1 MRRTLQRL
9 LALVRRRRLDA
20 ELEGEVQAHLELAEH
35 DAIERGLPP
44 AAARLEALRQFGGV
58 LRFEEEHRD
67 VRSVNWIEN
76 ILRDLRLGTAAL
88 RRDPAF
94 AAVAIGVLALGIGAN
109 AAMFSLLDAV
119 LFRPPPFPQPERMV
133 KIYEAPSRTG
143 RNSVN
148 TLDFL
153 DWKRMAGAFEAMAA
167 ESDISVTLTGQGE
180 PDRLPGKRVSA
191 AYFRVF
197 ATNPQ
202 LGRVFRSDED
212 QPGAAPVIVLSNAA
226 WRARFAGDPTILNR
240 LLILDGE
247 PHRVV
252 GVLPAGPFDR
262 VRAVFWKPLIF
273 TPAQRTRDFHWLLLT
288 ARLHPGVTVEQAR
301 QELAAIDER
310 LKPLSPYWKRE
321 WGVAVLPFAA
331 TLVGDG
337 LRQSIQAAFGAVL
350 LVLLIACANIANL
363 LLAKGAARAREM
375 SVRAALGASRARL
388 VGQLLTETLVLCAVG
403 GLAGAAIAFGLIR
416 AAVHLFGDSLPFT
429 AGVEIDWRVLAFTAF
444 ITLAVT
450 LASGLLPSLQ
460 VARNGI
466 APAMNQ
472 GARGSS
478 QAREGIRRLI
488 VTTEVAL
495 SLVLIC
501 GALLLLKTLA
511 NLQSVNTGIHMEN
524 IIAMEVELPLSR
536 YPASLM
542 ASQFFRSVIERLNAA
557 PGISHA
563 AVASD
568 PPLEEVGE
576 GMAMLAA
583 ASDKDINIR
592 YKRVSPEYFRTVG
605 IAVIAGREF
614 SSRDRAGAPSVV
626 IVNQALAHEM
636 ARTFELANPV
646 GHKVRMVTPHWV
658 NLTARLETAEIV
670 GIIRSE
676 LTGDPR
682 SPQDRVAYIPYDQV
696 PVRRASFVVRT
707 SGELNVPLAAIR
719 QTVREFDPNLALG
732 SVRSIQQIRR
742 QSLAGASQPAFLIG
756 AFATL
761 AMLLAALGL
770 YGVLSHAVTQQRR
783 EIGIRLALGASP
795 SNVVGRVLQ
804 EALAMIAVGLML
816 GLAGAWALTRAVQGL
831 LFQVPALD
839 PAVLLAG
846 CIAMAFTGAAAAF
859 VPSLRASR
867 IEPVRVLREDG

>member
-1 MRRTLQRL
+1 MRRFLQRL

-20 ELEGEVQAHLELAEH
+20 ELEGEVRAHLELAER
-35 DAIERGLPP
+35 DAIERGLSP
-44 AAARLEALRQFGGV
+44 AAARIEALRQFGGV
-58 LRFEEEHRD
+58 LRIEEEHRD

-119 LFRPPPFPQPERMV
+119 LFRPPPFPQPERIV

-153 DWKRMAGAFEAMAA
+153 DWKRLSGALEAFAA
-167 ESDISVTLTGQGE
+167 ESGISVTLTGQGE
-180 PDRLPGKRVSA
+180 PERLSGKRVSA
-191 AYFRVF
+191 DYFRVF
-197 ATNPQ
+197 AAGAQ
-202 LGRVFRSDED
+202 LGRVFLSNED
-212 QPGAAPVIVLSNAA
+212 QPGAEPVLVLSNAA
-226 WRARFAGDPTILNR
+226 WRTRFGADPAILNR
-240 LLILDGE
+240 KLILDGE

-262 VRAVFWKPLIF
+262 IRAVFWKPLIF

-288 ARLHPGVTVEQAR
+288 ARLRPGVTIEQAR

-310 LKPLSPYWKRE
+310 LKPLSPYWKRD
-321 WGVAVLPFAA
+321 WGVAVLPFAE

-363 LLAKGAARAREM
+363 LLAKGAARGREM

-388 VGQLLTETLVLCAVG
+388 VAQLLTETLVLCAAG
-403 GLAGAAIAFGLIR
+403 GLAGAAVAFGLIH
-416 AAVHLFGDSLPFT
+416 AAIHLFGDSLPFT
-429 AGVEIDWRVLAFTAF
+429 ALIEIDWRVLAFTAL

-450 LASGLLPSLQ
+450 LAAGLLPSLQ
-460 VARNGI
+460 MAGNGI

-478 QAREGIRRLI
+478 QARETVRRFI

-524 IIAMEVELPLSR
+524 IIAMQVELPLSR

-542 ASQFFRSVIERLNAA
+542 ASQFFRGVIERLNSS

-563 AVASD
+563 SFASD

-583 ASDKDINIR
+583 ASDNAINLR
-592 YKRVSPEYFRTVG
+592 YKRVSPEYFRTMG
-605 IAVIAGREF
+605 IATLAGRQF
-614 SSRDRAGAPSVV
+614 SSRDRAGAPPVV
-626 IVNQALAHEM
+626 IVNQALAQEM
-636 ARTFELANPV
+636 ARSFGLASPI
-646 GHKVRMVTPHWV
+646 GQKVRMVTPHWV
-658 NLTARLETAEIV
+658 DLTASLETAEVV
-670 GIIRSE
+670 GVIRNE

-682 SPQDRVAYIPYDQV
+682 SPHERVAYIPYDQV
-696 PVRRASFVVRT
+696 PARRANLVVRT
-707 SGELNVPLAAIR
+707 SGEPGVPLAAIR
-719 QTVREFDPNLALG
+719 QAVREFDPNLALG

-742 QSLAGASQPAFLIG
+742 ESLAGASQPALLIG
-756 AFATL
+756 AFATV

-770 YGVLSHAVTQQRR
+770 YGVLAHAVTQQRR
-783 EIGIRLALGASP
+783 EIGIRVALGASP
-795 SNVVGRVLQ
+795 AKVVRRVLQ
-804 EALAMIAVGLML
+804 EALGMIAVGLIL

-839 PAVLLAG
+839 PAVLIAG
-846 CIAMAFTGAAAAF
+846 CIAMAITGAVAAF
-859 VPSLRASR
+859 LPSLRASR